1 MNKKPLLLIV
11 SLIALIIACHKTL
24 THTPIAE
31 KYTLNYEVNRSE
43 KEIEAYE
50 KADAAIGLDNLQ
62 GQTIFYGSSS
72 IRLWKSL
79 KEDFAPMSVI
89 NHGFGGST
97 FPEMTHYAERMLVPY
112 KPEKIVLY
120 CENDLFVGNNKTPE
134 QVFDAFA
141 ELATLIQNRLPKT
154 KVYYISMKPSI
165 SRKDKWQQVAKAD
178 ALIKAY
184 IDKHK
189 NFTYIDIVPV
199 MYRPNGTVNGEYFIK
214 DSLHMTPKGYAQWT
228 SVVRPILLKNHK

>member
-1 MNKKPLLLIV
+1 MNKKPLLLLIT
-11 SLIALIIACHKTL
+11 LIALIIGCHKTL
-24 THTPIAE
+24 THTPTAE
-31 KYTLNYEVNRSE
+31 KFTLNYEVNRFE

-50 KADAAIGLDNLQ
+50 KADAAIGLDKLQ

-79 KEDFAPMSVI
+79 KEDFAPMPVI

-97 FPEMTHYAERMLVPY
+97 FPEMTYYAERMLVPY

-120 CENDLFVGNNKTPE
+120 CENDLFSGKDKTPE
-134 QVFDAFA
+134 QVFDSFA
-141 ELATLIQNRLPKT
+141 ELATLIQNKLPKT

-165 SRKDKWQQVAKAD
+165 SRKDKWHLTTKAD

-189 NFTYIDIVPV
+189 NFTYMNIVPV

-228 SVVRPILLKNHK
+228 SVVRPILLKN

>member
-1 MNKKPLLLIV
+1 MNKKPLLVILTLIT
-11 SLIALIIACHKTL
+11 LTIACHKTL
-24 THTPIAE
+24 THTPIAG

-50 KADAAIGLDNLQ
+50 KADAAIGLDKLQ

-72 IRLWKSL
+72 IRLWKTL
-79 KEDFAPMSVI
+79 KEDFAPMPVI

-120 CENDLFVGNNKTPE
+120 CENDLFVGNDKTPE

-165 SRKDKWQQVAKAD
+165 SRKDKWNLVSKAD
-178 ALIKAY
+178 GLIKEY
-184 IDKHK
+184 INKHK
-189 NFTYIDIVPV
+189 NFSYIDIVPV

-228 SVVRPILLKNHK
+228 SVVRPVLLKNN